1 MSDEMPTTDDVRYA
15 YIEGA
20 VEWYEQE
27 AEKAFDRWL
36 AAHDTATRTAA
47 LEEAAVIVRN
57 NFGRS
62 WVAWGTLG
70 HLAAAIRAAKDGAQ

>member
-1 MSDEMPTTDDVRYA
+1 MSTGYTPETHEIRGAYCATYYDEIA
-15 YIEGA
+15 AGE
-20 VEWYEQE
+20 
-27 AEKAFDRWL
+27 FDRWL
-36 AAHDTATRTAA
+36 LTHDAEIRTAA

-70 HLAAAIRAAKDGAQ
+70 HLAAAIRAAGVDPL